1 MHCTVCVCA
10 CIWAIL
16 LFLLNDL
23 KHTVMRQK
31 LMLCDEKKERKYNRS
46 NAINSI
52 YSLRR
57 LTHIHTSDAISHTY
71 LSITLP
77 LTKHIHTQAHFQR
90 SLTSHGKSLSQILHR
105 LYSLSNP
112 NLLSTLR
119 CHCSRVRAVD
129 LCIIMFGVWSEFF
142 LLIAPLAPFNSFNAL
157 SIVICMNIIPVMNIQ
172 GILMTFEYAWSRN
185 IYCTLRA
192 WCEKDS

>member
-1 MHCTVCVCA
+1 MPDCALSLSLCVRTRLCV
-10 CIWAIL
+10 WVIL

-23 KHTVMRQK
+23 KPTVMRHK

-57 LTHIHTSDAISHTY
+57 LTHIHTQDKISHTY

-77 LTKHIHTQAHFQR
+77 LTKHIHTQAHFER

-112 NLLSTLR
+112 NLLSTLW
-119 CHCSRVRAVD
+119 CHCSRVCAPLICGSSCLSV
-129 LCIIMFGVWSEFF
+129 IWIF
-142 LLIAPLAPFNSFNAL
+142 LLIAPLALFDSFNAL
-157 SIVICMNIIPVMNIQ
+157 SIVICMNINPVMNIQ
-172 GILMTFEYAWSRN
+172 GISNDFRICMIS
-185 IYCTLRA
+185 
-192 WCEKDS
+192 